1 LSEQDIVGLEI
12 STALLEQYRNEGKEF
27 LGYLAELLTRTM
39 PNAVSIQRQGLFK
52 KTLQGI
58 SVTFREGNL
67 ALRLSPTLEL
77 EATFTRVVR
86 GIALKT
92 DELNLEEW
100 IALLSDEIEK
110 SVRMGETSRNSLAK
124 LLGLP

>member
-92 DELNLEEW
+92 DDLNLEEW